1 MSKESFDFLGY
12 CDSLEKV
19 MLAWHDHS
27 RQTFK
32 HSGNLGSAREYF
44 IGEILNRFLPGSV
57 VVGSGEIIDGKE
69 RSGQQ
74 DIIIYRSDFP
84 VLAGFDSVNTYLI
97 EGVIATIEV
106 KSDLTTGS
114 PNGLT
119 SAFKSAAS
127 VLSLTNQA
135 VKLFGTDQEFQKLQ
149 AIYSTKTFV
158 IGYKGWSTKESF
170 LENYRVAANEVE
182 WKVPD
187 LVYQPSGCIIRASN
201 ITNLRDSRT
210 NKTVGQEVVPLA
222 YAEDHTFAIFFQH
235 LLRAVMS
242 ARVVTATAPGVN
254 AAMMYGLDNYFS
266 LPNITATPIQLLRN
280 SNSPKNG

>member
-12 CDSLEKV
+12 CNSLEKV

-27 RQTFK
+27 SQTFK
-32 HSGNLGSAREYF
+32 HSGNLGTAREHF
-44 IGEILNRFLPGSV
+44 IGEVLSRFLPGSI
-57 VVGSGEIIDGKE
+57 VVGSGEITDGKE

-84 VLAGFDSVNTYLI
+84 VLAGFNSVNTYLI
-97 EGVIATIEV
+97 EGVVATIEV
-106 KSDLTTGS
+106 KSDLATGS
-114 PNGLT
+114 PNGLL

-135 VKLFGTDQEFQKLQ
+135 AKLFGTDQEFQKLQ
-149 AIYSTKTFV
+149 AIFSTKTFV

-170 LENYRVAANEVE
+170 LENYRVAANEVG
-182 WKVPD
+182 WKIPD

-210 NKTVGQEVVPLA
+210 NNAVDQKVMPLA
-222 YAEDHTFAIFFQH
+222 YAANHPFAIFFQH
-235 LLRAVMS
+235 LLRAIMS
-242 ARVVTATAPGVN
+242 VRVVTSTAPGIN

-266 LPNITATPIQLLRN
+266 LPNITATSIQLLRN
-280 SNSPKNG
+280 SDAASSE